1 MNEKQRKAL
10 EQAIASVEM
19 EGFKITDEKKKSCE
33 QLLDGVISYDKF
45 LADCK
50 EGKLSAYLGK

>member
-1 MNEKQRKAL
+1 MNKKQHKAL

-19 EGFKITDEKKKSCE
+19 EGFKITDEKKKLCE
-33 QLLDGVISYDKF
+33 QLLTGAIPYDKF

-50 EGKLSAYLGK
+50 AGKLSAYMGK